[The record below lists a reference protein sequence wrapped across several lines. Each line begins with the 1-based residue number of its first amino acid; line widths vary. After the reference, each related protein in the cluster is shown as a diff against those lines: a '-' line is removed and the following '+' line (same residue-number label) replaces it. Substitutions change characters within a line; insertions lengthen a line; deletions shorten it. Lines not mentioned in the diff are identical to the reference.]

1 MDVPPATSSNGRRA
15 AQFHDCD
22 RLQGAIGT
30 DSRGTPGTEALA
42 LAGDLRHIGGSS
54 ALSAGL
60 TNRLALAGKPSLA
73 LPATAGVVAEQG
85 IGRSSELSREI
96 QTNAADG
103 AISPWRFSIAPMM
116 DWTDRHCRLIH
127 RLMSRHALLYTEMV
141 TAQAVI
147 RGDRE
152 RLIGF
157 DAVEHPVA
165 LQLGGNDPKLLAE
178 AARIGAD
185 FGYDEINLNCGCPS
199 DRVQGGAFGACLMR
213 EPALVG
219 DCVAAMKA
227 VVSIPVTVKC
237 RIGVDDQDPEAALDA
252 LAASVR
258 AAGVD
263 ALIVHARK
271 AWLQGLSPK
280 ENREIPPLDYERAY
294 RLKAANPDL
303 PTAVNGGIKA
313 PSEWLPHLERLDGVM
328 IGREA
333 YQNPEI
339 LLQADPLLFGVAAPV
354 PDAFAMLEALEPHV
368 AAHLERGGR
377 LHAFTRHLVGLFPGR
392 PGARLFRR
400 HLAERCVGAEA
411 TLADLRAAVA
421 HVSRHEAAAAA

>member
-1 MDVPPATSSNGRRA
+1 MT
-15 AQFHDCD
+15 
-22 RLQGAIGT
+22 
-30 DSRGTPGTEALA
+30 
-42 LAGDLRHIGGSS
+42 
-54 ALSAGL
+54 ALS
-60 TNRLALAGKPSLA
+60 P
-73 LPATAGVVAEQG
+73 EQ
-85 IGRSSELSREI
+85 L
-96 QTNAADG
+96 
-103 AISPWRFSIAPMM
+103 RFSVAPMM
-116 DWTDRHCRLIH
+116 DWTDRHCRVIH
-127 RLMSRHALLYTEMV
+127 RLMSRRARLYTEMV

-147 RGDRE
+147 RGDRQ

-165 LQLGGNDPKLLAE
+165 LQLGGNDPALLAQ

-227 VVSIPVTVKC
+227 AVAIPVTVKC

-252 LAASVR
+252 LTRAVT

-280 ENREIPPLDYERAY
+280 ENREIPPLDYDRAY
-294 RLKAANPDL
+294 RLKAAHPDL
-303 PTAVNGGIKA
+303 PVAINGGIRA
-313 PSEWLPHLERLDGVM
+313 PEEWASHIAHLDGVM

-339 LLQADPLLFGVAAPV
+339 LLRVDPLLFGEDAPV
-354 PDAFAMLEALEPHV
+354 ADAFAMLEALEPHL
-368 AAHLERGGR
+368 ARYLEAGGR

-392 PGARLFRR
+392 PGARQFRR
-400 HLAERCVGAEA
+400 HLAEHCVAAGAG
-411 TLADLRAAVA
+411 LADLRAAIA
-421 HVSRHEAAAAA
+421 HVSRHDAVRAA

>member
-1 MDVPPATSSNGRRA
+1 
-15 AQFHDCD
+15 
-22 RLQGAIGT
+22 
-30 DSRGTPGTEALA
+30 
-42 LAGDLRHIGGSS
+42 
-54 ALSAGL
+54 
-60 TNRLALAGKPSLA
+60 
-73 LPATAGVVAEQG
+73 
-85 IGRSSELSREI
+85 
-96 QTNAADG
+96 
-103 AISPWRFSIAPMM
+103 MM
-116 DWTDRHCRLIH
+116 DWTDSACRRIH
-127 RLMSRHALLYTEMV
+127 RLLSHHALLYTEMV

-147 RGDRE
+147 HGNRE

-157 DAVEHPVA
+157 DAMEHPVA
-165 LQLGGNDPKLLAE
+165 LQLGGNDPKLLAQ

-213 EPALVG
+213 EPERVG
-219 DCVAAMKA
+219 DCVVAMKA
-227 VVSIPVTVKC
+227 AVAIPVTVKC

-252 LAASVR
+252 LTAAVR

-280 ENREIPPLDYERAY
+280 ENREVPPLDYERAY

-303 PTAVNGGIKA
+303 PVAVNGGIKA
-313 PSEWLPHLERLDGVM
+313 PAEWLAHLQKLDGVM
-328 IGREA
+328 VGREA

-339 LLQADPLLFGVAAPV
+339 LLRVDPLLFGAAAPA
-354 PDAFAMLEALEPHV
+354 PDAFAMLEALEPHI

-400 HLAERCVGAEA
+400 HLAEHCVQPGAG
-411 TLADLRAAVA
+411 LADLRAAIA
-421 HVSRHEAAAAA
+421 HVSRHQPDAAAA